1 MSRTLITALASLAA
15 VASAAAAES
24 TCSVRRS
31 GPPPLVVE
39 LFTSEG
45 CSSCPPAEAWL
56 NGLKGRAE
64 LLPLAFHVT
73 YWDHLGWTDRLASAE
88 GTDRQRQ
95 LARRD
100 GSGVYTPQVRVA
112 GQDWQRW
119 PTLPAAPATPA
130 APTLELLRDADGVQA
145 RVDALPGQTLAGYWA
160 VLEDGHASQVRAG
173 ENNGATLRHDHVVRL
188 YRPLAAWSAAQPYRS
203 HLAVTSGVAQHPRR
217 VVFVVTDP
225 ATQRP
230 LQAAVLGC

>member
-1 MSRTLITALASLAA
+1 MPRALITALAACSIGG
-15 VASAAAAES
+15 AAAAEPL
-24 TCSVRRS
+24 CQVRQS

-56 NGLKGRAE
+56 NGLKGRGDVLAM
-64 LLPLAFHVT
+64 AFHVT

-112 GQDWQRW
+112 GQDWRRW
-119 PTLPAAPATPA
+119 PALPRASGTAGPG
-130 APTLELLRDADGVQA
+130 LELVRDGAAVQA
-145 RVDALPGQTLAGYWA
+145 RVDPLPGQTLSGYWA
-160 VLEDGHASQVRAG
+160 VLEDGHASRVRAG
-173 ENNGATLRHDHVVRL
+173 ENSGATLQHEHVVRL
-188 YRPLAAWSAAQPYRS
+188 YRPVAAWAGSQAHRS
-203 HLAVTSGVAQHPRR
+203 QLTVDRGVAAHPRR
-217 VVFVVTDP
+217 VAFVVID
-225 ATQRP
+225 AITQRP